1 MCLKISTRAHATTCA
16 STSLGR
22 APRAGQNAVR
32 GDGMPRETKKH
43 KKSEGAG
50 EDEGGRE
57 AEGKRRGR
65 DDAGNLNSAG
75 DPSGSVQEKP
85 KGPEEAVNDH
95 EAYENRERLLECTR
109 GAWM

>member
-1 MCLKISTRAHATTCA
+1 
-16 STSLGR
+16 
-22 APRAGQNAVR
+22 
-32 GDGMPRETKKH
+32 MPRETKIH
-43 KKSEGAG
+43 KIIRRSGG
-50 EDEGGRE
+50 GRGGRE
-57 AEGKRRGR
+57 AEGERRGK
-65 DDAGNLNSAG
+65 DDAGNRTRAG